1 MKKSTFFRKTVSAC
15 KTPVALTAI
24 ALMVVG
30 GCKKDSDEAVSP
42 ATPTKTQ
49 MLTDKAWKLTA
60 CTITPAVQGVTNLYS
75 VMASCELDN
84 TLKFNSDASN
94 SVVQDEGAT
103 KCNSMDPQQVAGSWQ
118 LNSAE
123 TEVMLNLN
131 NQTDTY
137 VLQSISTTSMR
148 VAVTMVINGTTYT
161 TTNTYSN
168 Q

>member
-1 MKKSTFFRKTVSAC
+1 MKKSTFWKSASAWRK
-15 KTPVALTAI
+15 PVGIMGI
-24 ALMVVG
+24 ALMVFS

-60 CTITPAVQGVTNLYS
+60 CTITPAVQGITNLYS

-84 TLKFNSDASN
+84 TLKFNSDASK
-94 SVVQDEGAT
+94 SLVQDEGAT

-123 TEVMLNLN
+123 TEVLVNLN
-131 NQTDTY
+131 SQTDTY
-137 VLQSISTTSMR
+137 VLQSISPTSMR
-148 VAVTMVINGTTYT
+148 VAVSMVINGTTYT